1 MDVIFNNHLLT
12 AKNSQRKDN
21 SRYIWHKGSQD
32 MTYRHSKST
41 SDHTHATT
49 PPVDDQTCQWAWKY
63 FYLFSIFIH
72 LDNACH
78 CKFLLF
84 AKHFLQCTMN
94 REIILFGS
102 EPIFQDLWAIPSL
115 GVIISTLTHVL
126 ICENTYIETV
136 ECIHVACSALQD
148 ECHCLIQLTKYMYDD
163 NLYQHFTI
171 WKLL

>member
-41 SDHTHATT
+41 GDHTHATT
-49 PPVDDQTCQWAWKY
+49 PPVGDQTCQWAWKY

-78 CKFLLF
+78 CKFRLF
-84 AKHFLQCTMN
+84 AKHFWQCSLN
-94 REIILFGS
+94 RGIIFYGS
-102 EPIFQDLWAIPSL
+102 EPIFQDLLAIPSL

-126 ICENTYIETV
+126 ICENTKRNSRMHT
-136 ECIHVACSALQD
+136 CSV
-148 ECHCLIQLTKYMYDD
+148 
-163 NLYQHFTI
+163 
-171 WKLL
+171 